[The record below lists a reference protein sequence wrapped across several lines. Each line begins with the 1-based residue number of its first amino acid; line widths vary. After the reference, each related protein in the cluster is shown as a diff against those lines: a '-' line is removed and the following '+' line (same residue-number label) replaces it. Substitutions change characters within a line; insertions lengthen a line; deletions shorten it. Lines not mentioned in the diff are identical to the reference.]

1 MSWTYLLPL
10 LGGNNNNNNNPIYKA
25 PKALASEALA
35 AGQSWVLIKTPKG
48 PQNPKFW
55 PPKKQVFRKTVSCSI
70 TCQLELDISSTRAIN
85 NVRHVA
91 VVPPRGV
98 HYKQKYV
105 AFLQHH
111 L

>member
-1 MSWTYLLPL
+1 MLVC
-10 LGGNNNNNNNPIYKA
+10 
-25 PKALASEALA
+25 
-35 AGQSWVLIKTPKG
+35 VLSDIKFAVILSVCPGTDISA
-48 PQNPKFW
+48 W

-91 VVPPRGV
+91 VVPPPRGV

>member
-1 MSWTYLLPL
+1 MLVC
-10 LGGNNNNNNNPIYKA
+10 
-25 PKALASEALA
+25 
-35 AGQSWVLIKTPKG
+35 VLSDIKFAVILSVCPGTDISA
-48 PQNPKFW
+48 W